1 MDYFKIMCDIN
12 REAAEAVRTMERETL
27 TPQFPQAVGEQEN
40 TPLYRHS
47 CQRLMRLWL
56 KYAISDLVLFPLE
69 EREAQVVA
77 EHLATQE
84 IGRGLHANESKLLQE
99 SVRDILTAQLVMRDM
114 ELADIRERLYTPG
127 RMFA

>member
-1 MDYFKIMCDIN
+1 
-12 REAAEAVRTMERETL
+12 V
-27 TPQFPQAVGEQEN
+27 
-40 TPLYRHS
+40 
-47 CQRLMRLWL
+47 
-56 KYAISDLVLFPLE
+56 YAISDLVLFPLE